1 MLARMG
7 FHIAKQTASL
17 FVSLDRAVTVR
28 ALLAADPRTAALTP
42 DWDGWLVD
50 CKRTIIAEIDHR
62 IATLTANAVAT
73 QKDND
78 LDDLSDET
86 WVATADDEAERLF
99 YYKGKSN
106 SDFKSP
112 RLGKQ
117 YLQMGTWITH
127 MTGSQNGRIADIGAR
142 LAVKHGEATAAIT
155 TAQDADTA
163 SREFRL
169 TGDRRQLIDRFN
181 ALGKGTEGT
190 LKEMPFARP
199 ELRLPNNF
207 VERFMRAARSVVPP
221 TVDELTKK
229 RDAVKEE
236 LDAAQAELD
245 AAIKVETDAAVEA
258 ARLERAAN
266 EKKLA
271 EAQVELDKKAAAV
284 AELKAKLEKP

>member
-1 MLARMG
+1 MG
-7 FHIAKQTASL
+7 FRTAKQTASL
-17 FVSLDRAVTVR
+17 LVPLDRAVTIR
-28 ALLAADPRTAALTP
+28 ALLAADPRTTALTSA
-42 DWDGWLVD
+42 WDGWLTD
-50 CKRTIIAEIDHR
+50 CKKTIVAEIDHR

-73 QKDND
+73 QKDDD

-86 WVATADDEAERLF
+86 WAATTDDEAERLF

-117 YLQMGTWITH
+117 YQQMGTWITH
-127 MTGSQNGRIADIGAR
+127 MTASLNGRIVDIGKR
-142 LAVKHGEATAAIT
+142 IVIKHDEATTAIK

-181 ALGKGTEGT
+181 ALGKGTEGE
-190 LKEMPFARP
+190 LKEMPFAHP
-199 ELRLPNNF
+199 ELKLPNNF
-207 VERFMRAARSVVPP
+207 FERFMRAARSVVPA
-221 TVDELTKK
+221 TVEELTKK

-245 AAIKVETDAAVEA
+245 AAINVEAGATAEA
-258 ARLERAAN
+258 ARLERAAD
-266 EKKLA
+266 EKKLY
-271 EAQVELDKKAAAV
+271 EAQVELDEKAAVV
-284 AELKAKLEKP
+284 ADLKAKLEKP